1 MEAEELATYSLKELQ
16 QLKEMTLQSLD
27 HYVKMLK
34 INSLK
39 EGDKLALE
47 LCMKETQADI
57 DLLNQH
63 IENKK

>member
-1 MEAEELATYSLKELQ
+1 MEDEELATYSLKELQ
-16 QLKEMTLQSLD
+16 QLKQMTEQSLD

-39 EGDKLALE
+39 EGDKVALE
-47 LCMKETQADI
+47 LCMKETLADI
-57 DLLNQH
+57 ILLNKH